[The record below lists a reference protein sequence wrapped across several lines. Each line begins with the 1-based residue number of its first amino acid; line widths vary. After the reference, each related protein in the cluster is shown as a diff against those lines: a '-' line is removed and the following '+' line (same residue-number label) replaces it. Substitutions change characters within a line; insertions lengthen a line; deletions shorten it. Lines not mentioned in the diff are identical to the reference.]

1 MYFHSIPYFCF
12 LPLIVFLCSQLSVEK
27 RWQFIT
33 AASLFFYAW
42 HSPHALLFLAA
53 IVVLSFFVGKELQL
67 SDLRARRLFLL
78 WSTFFIFVCII
89 ASAKYLPDS
98 VSGPVL
104 AGGEQ
109 IDFLTPIGLSFYTF
123 QAVGYL
129 IDVYRRTTSFQPH
142 FGIHASFICFFPT
155 LLSGPIERADSLIP
169 QIEKP
174 SVEFASERERHL
186 LLFYSGLFKKLVI
199 ADALAKF
206 VSPVFQT
213 PEYFNGF
220 SLFLGVA
227 LARYMIFADFSGY
240 ADMAVASAG
249 FLGIRIRQNFKRP
262 FFATSLIDYWRRWH
276 ISLHDWMKDYVFFS
290 LSVTSV
296 GRRLGIYFCL
306 IVSFLFM
313 GVWHDIGPTFLA
325 VGLWHGIFI
334 SLDYLTR
341 DSREHLAAEVG
352 LTRFPLLYRISQIGI
367 TFIFFV
373 MPPTV
378 FFLSKSLRDVRS
390 IFLNIVQGDWSQT
403 ALQNAVSALSGG
415 NPASV
420 RLLIQTLIA
429 VAVVEALHVL
439 QANGGIRNRILRWP
453 IAARATLYI
462 GLFVVLVLYAQ
473 TFGER
478 PYVYFQF

>member
-12 LPLIVFLCSQLSVEK
+12 LPLVVFICSQVAVEH
-27 RWQFIT
+27 RWKLIT

-53 IVVLSFFVGKELQL
+53 IVVLSFFVGKELQS
-67 SDLRARRLFLL
+67 SDSRARRLFLL
-78 WSTFFIFVCII
+78 WSTLFIFVCII
-89 ASAKYLPDS
+89 ASAKYTNQ
-98 VSGPVL
+98 
-104 AGGEQ
+104 A
-109 IDFLTPIGLSFYTF
+109 DFLAPIGLSFYTF

-129 IDVYRRTTSFQPH
+129 IDVYRRTTNFQPH
-142 FGIHASFICFFPT
+142 FGTHASFICFFPT
-155 LLSGPIERADSLIP
+155 LLSGPIERAGSLLP
-169 QIEKP
+169 QLVKP
-174 SVEFASERERHL
+174 SLEVASERESHL

-206 VSPVFQT
+206 VSPIFQY

-249 FLGIRIRQNFKRP
+249 LLGVRIRQNFMRP

-276 ISLHDWMKDYVFFS
+276 ISLHDWMKDYVFFT
-290 LSVTSV
+290 LSVTSI
-296 GRRLGIYFCL
+296 GRKLGIYFCL

-313 GVWHDIGPTFLA
+313 GVWHDVGPTFLA

-341 DSREHLAAEVG
+341 DYREQLAVKIG
-352 LTRFPLLYRISQIGI
+352 LARFPLLYRVCQIGI
-367 TFIFFV
+367 TFVFFV

-378 FFLSKSLRDVRS
+378 FFLSKGLRDAKS

-415 NPASV
+415 NPVSI
-420 RLLIQTLIA
+420 RLLMQTLIA
-429 VAVVEALHVL
+429 IAVVEALHVL
-439 QANGGIRNRILRWP
+439 QANGGIRNRILRLP
-453 IAARATLYI
+453 IGARAVLYI
-462 GLFVVLVLYAQ
+462 GLFVILVLYAQ